1 MGQDASADRINA
13 RQLWQAYDL
22 DQNGQLSRAEVEKL
36 LQSILRH
43 YGAEFR
49 MNAAFVDGVMKELD
63 VNGNGV
69 IEQDEFESL
78 FEELWTH
85 HSELFRSRG
94 QRSQPSAM
102 TESTATKPQAPMSAA
117 PYSFPQVR
125 PSEIPHAGAMPPGVA
140 APRVP
145 ARGAVDMLRCPHCAF
160 EIDPNDLE
168 RLRVSPELLSACHE
182 AWDSQLASMPSIGN
196 VTTATHGLP
205 PGTQAWGQVPPS
217 FFNGSNGG
225 WSHLSS
231 RQSNPP
237 FRG

>member
-94 QRSQPSAM
+94 QRTQPSAM
-102 TESTATKPQAPMSAA
+102 SAATRPNAPMVA
-117 PYSFPQVR
+117 YSFPQVR
-125 PSEIPHAGAMPPGVA
+125 PAEIPSGSAAINA
-140 APRVP
+140 AP
-145 ARGAVDMLRCPHCAF
+145 MLHCPHCAF
-160 EIDPNDLE
+160 EIDPTDLE

-182 AWDSQLASMPSIGN
+182 AWDSQLASMPSVGS
-196 VTTATHGLP
+196 VTTASHGLP

-217 FFNGSNGG
+217 FFNASSGG

-231 RQSNPP
+231 RQMG
-237 FRG
+237 RG